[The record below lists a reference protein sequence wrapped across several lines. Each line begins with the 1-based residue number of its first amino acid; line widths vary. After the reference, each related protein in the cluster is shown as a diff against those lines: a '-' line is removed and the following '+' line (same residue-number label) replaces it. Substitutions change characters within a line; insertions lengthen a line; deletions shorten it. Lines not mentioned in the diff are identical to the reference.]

1 MKNKKS
7 REEYPGKPAD
17 QILQTVQGEFY
28 ESIAEVLRAARSNAY
43 RAVNFV
49 MVEAYWN
56 IGRMI
61 VEEEQQ
67 GKERAGYGE
76 ALLRGLS
83 KRLNEDFGRGFG
95 VSNLFAFR
103 QFYLAFPIFRAVRG
117 ISPGEI
123 SHRET
128 PPAIGDALRHE
139 SSPNP
144 DIALDKADPILHALR
159 AELTWTHY
167 RLLIR
172 VEKPEAR
179 EWYMNEAADQNWS
192 TRAMERQINS
202 LYYER
207 LLMSRDKTPVKDE
220 MREKTEPLARL
231 PEDFIKD
238 PYVLEFLG
246 MPDAHQFREADLE
259 QAIIGKL
266 QAFMLELGKG
276 FAFVAR
282 QHRISTETKDFFIDL
297 VFYNFILKCFLLI
310 DLKTS
315 ELTHEDI
322 GKMDMYPVRY
332 CYEYFSLRLRS
343 PIYKGRQLL
352 CWVLQRSEKKIRPA
366 QRRSSAIYRKSPASR
381 TCLLRSVSLSER
393 RDQAREVSQDR
404 LGQALHQGATRRL
417 SHGVYVRVFED
428 TVKGKDDNPTV
439 GLILCT
445 DKDHT
450 VVKYSVLNE
459 SRQIFASKYRL
470 YLPTE
475 EELRIE
481 IERERALAVRE
492 QRAIYEVIGA

>member
-1 MKNKKS
+1 MSKKKS
-7 REEYPGKPAD
+7 P
-17 QILQTVQGEFY
+17 TVQSSTFRLPDPGESSAPIFRAVRGEFY
-28 ESIAEVLRAARSNAY
+28 DSIAEVLRAARSNAY

-67 GKERAGYGE
+67 GKERAEYGA
-76 ALLRGLS
+76 ALIKNLSLRLTEEFGKGLTE
-83 KRLNEDFGRGFG
+83 R
-95 VSNLFAFR
+95 NLWYIR
-103 QFYLAFPIFRAVRG
+103 QFYLVFPSEG
-117 ISPGEI
+117 PQSQKLN
-123 SHRET
+123 
-128 PPAIGDALRHE
+128 ALR
-139 SSPNP
+139 S
-144 DIALDKADPILHALR
+144 
-159 AELTWTHY
+159 ELTWTHY
-167 RLLIR
+167 RLLMR
-172 VEKPEAR
+172 VEKPDAR
-179 EWYMNEAADQNWS
+179 EWYLKEAADQNWS
-192 TRAMERQINS
+192 TRALERQINS

-207 LLMSRDKTPVKDE
+207 LLMSRDKAPVIME
-220 MREKTEPLARL
+220 MQEKTEPLVAL

-246 MPDAHQFREADLE
+246 MPDAHQFREAELE

-297 VFYNFILKCFLLI
+297 VFYNYILKMFLLI

-322 GKMDMYPVRY
+322 GKMDMYVR
-332 CYEYFSLRLRS
+332 L
-343 PIYKGRQLL
+343 
-352 CWVLQRSEKKIRPA
+352 
-366 QRRSSAIYRKSPASR
+366 
-381 TCLLRSVSLSER
+381 
-393 RDQAREVSQDR
+393 
-404 LGQALHQGATRRL
+404 
-417 SHGVYVRVFED
+417 FED

-459 SRQIFASKYRL
+459 SRQLFASKYRL
-470 YLPTE
+470 YLPSE

-492 QRAIYEVIGA
+492 QRAMFEVMGR